1 MPSPVASPRPAS
13 HDVGRA
19 RWAATLAFATNGALL
34 GALVPHYPQAKAA
47 FGLDA
52 GAFGLLVIALALG
65 AAATGSLAAPVLRRA
80 GSRRVVLVGTAG
92 LAVLMAAA
100 GVVLNVADAAPGAPW
115 AGAVGVFGGLLLVAG
130 AGDAIV
136 DTAQNA
142 QGLRVQTLLARPVLT
157 SMHAGW
163 SLGAA
168 VGAGLGALS
177 VGAGLPAGV
186 HLALNGA
193 ACLGLLLAVH
203 RRFLPDA
210 APASAISASPS
221 VSGQA
226 SPERAAARHDGA
238 TPRPSPAGAWPV
250 LAPVAVIAMA
260 GFGMEEFGNAWTAL
274 YLQSERGLAPAPA
287 GLGAATLLG
296 AQFLG
301 RLAGDRVLHVLGR
314 RRTLTA
320 SLVVVV
326 AGLGLAL
333 AASSLPAVFAGLAL
347 AGLGCAVVVPT
358 AYALGD
364 EVPGLPAQ
372 TGLAV
377 VSWLMRLAGI
387 GLSPLVGL
395 LATGVPLLAAL
406 LAFPV
411 LAALGLVCT
420 LLIDRPARPHPGAG
434 TPAAH

>member
-1 MPSPVASPRPAS
+1 MPSPVASPRPAP
-13 HDVGRA
+13 HDLGRA

-80 GSRRVVLVGTAG
+80 GSRMVVLVGTAG
-92 LAVLMAAA
+92 LAVLTAAA
-100 GVVLNVADAAPGAPW
+100 GVVLDVADAAPGAPW
-115 AGAVGVFGGLLLVAG
+115 AGAVGVFGGLVLAAG

-168 VGAGLGALS
+168 LGAGLGALS
-177 VGAGLPAGV
+177 VGAGMPAGV
-186 HLALNGA
+186 HLSLNGA

-210 APASAISASPS
+210 GTAPT
-221 VSGQA
+221 SGQA
-226 SPERAAARHDGA
+226 SPDAARHDGA
-238 TPRPSPAGAWPV
+238 TPRPSRARAWTA
-250 LAPVAVIAMA
+250 LAPVALIAMA
-260 GFGMEEFGNAWTAL
+260 GFGVEEFGNAWTAL
-274 YLQSERGLAPAPA
+274 YLQSDRGLDPAPA
-287 GLGAATLLG
+287 GLGAAALLG

-314 RRTLTA
+314 RRTLRA
-320 SLVVVV
+320 SLAVVV

-333 AASSLPAVFAGLAL
+333 AAPSLPAVFAGLAL

-364 EVPGLPAQ
+364 EIPGLPAQ

-395 LATGVPLLAAL
+395 LATGVPLPAAL
-406 LAFPV
+406 LAFPG

-420 LLIDRPARPHPGAG
+420 LLIDRPARPRPGAP
-434 TPAAH
+434 TPAAR